1 MNIFFTLMLF
11 FEAFKERLPDGPTN
25 MYQCMDYRTITNK
38 VSEQWQLQTECRTDD
53 DTGIR
58 YYEFD
63 DDVYYCVAMGD
74 AYGEVIGD
82 TWAVTLK
89 CGTTFNVIRSEF
101 KDKYGV
107 FNNFFGHPCKN
118 YDEQDCTNVLEFVVD
133 IDCVPHEAKIAGTM
147 SKLDCFGGLYG
158 DGGNIIKIEYTGRK
172 WGA

>member
-11 FEAFKERLPDGPTN
+11 FEAFKERLPNGPTN
-25 MYQCMDYRTITNK
+25 MYQYMDYRTITNK
-38 VSEQWQLQTECRTDD
+38 LSEQRQLQTECRTDD

-74 AYGEVIGD
+74 AYGEIIGD

-101 KDKYGV
+101 KDEYGV
-107 FNNFFGHPCKN
+107 FNNFFGHPCRN
-118 YDEQDCTNVLEFVVD
+118 YDEQECTNVLEFVVD
-133 IDCVPHEAKIAGTM
+133 IDCVPDNVKLAGTM